1 MDDRALLVADAAA
14 RLLADNAK
22 LPLPNP
28 LDISPD
34 TLFKRKLKEDLLCQC
49 GIAFNMD
56 RAVYR
61 IPGLTLEGAKAAVE
75 TAIDTEGDS
84 GWNIITAYTIAQNV
98 RTPRAIFPRRRAQGA
113 DARTRAGF
121 RDDADGGPYVRH
133 RAAASH
139 AIGDPE

>member
-1 MDDRALLVADAAA
+1 MDDRAFLVADAAA
-14 RLLADNAK
+14 RLLEDNAK

-28 LDISPD
+28 LDIRPD

-49 GIAFNMD
+49 GIAFYRD
-56 RAVYR
+56 RPAYC
-61 IPGLTLEGAKAAVE
+61 IPGLTLALAMAAIE
-75 TAIDTEGDS
+75 TAMDTEGDS
-84 GWNIITAYTIAQNV
+84 GWNIITAYTIAQDV
-98 RTPRAIFPRRRAQGA
+98 RTPRAIFPRRAQGA

>member
-1 MDDRALLVADAAA
+1 MADPHLLPDAAQ
-14 RLLADNAK
+14 RLVEDNAN

-28 LDISPD
+28 HDITPD
-34 TLFKRKLKEDLLCQC
+34 VLFKRKLKEDLMNQC

-56 RAVYR
+56 RPVYR
-61 IPGLTLEGAKAAVE
+61 IPGLTLEGAMAAVE
-75 TAIDTEGDS
+75 TAMGTEGDS
-84 GWNIITAYTIAQNV
+84 GWNIITAYTIAQDV
-98 RTPRAIFPRRRAQGA
+98 RTPRAIFPRRAQGA

>member
-28 LDISPD
+28 LDITPD
-34 TLFKRKLKEDLLCQC
+34 ALFKRKLKEDLLNQC
-49 GIAFNMD
+49 GIAFNTD
-56 RAVYR
+56 RLAYR
-61 IPGLTLEGAKAAVE
+61 IPGLTLALAMAAVE
-75 TAIDTEGDS
+75 TAMDTEGDS
-84 GWNIITAYTIAQNV
+84 GWNIILAYTIAQHV
-98 RTPRAIFPRRRAQGA
+98 RTPRAIFPRRAQGA

>member
-14 RLLADNAK
+14 RLLEDNAK

-34 TLFKRKLKEDLLCQC
+34 ALFKRKLKEDLMNQC
-49 GIAFNMD
+49 GIDFNMD
-56 RAVYR
+56 RLVYR
-61 IPGLTLEGAKAAVE
+61 IPELTLAQAKAAVE
-75 TAIDTEGDS
+75 TAMDTEGDS
-84 GWNIITAYTIAQNV
+84 GWNIITAYTIAQEV
-98 RTPRAIFPRRRAQGA
+98 RTPRAIFPRRAQGA